1 MIYEAGKT
9 RISIREQFNHGLDKL
24 VCPEVHLFQRTQS
37 TYLIF
42 AYVGLL
48 LAVLL
53 AISLVTFLGLS
64 VWVMAGLTLTAV
76 LTIFGLLMV
85 TKIITG
91 EENMTYYHYEIA
103 VIISAAILLKLLHE
117 PVLPYLGITLIGIG
131 LFLACGRLGCLMVG
145 CCHGRPHQWGVC
157 YREEHAAA
165 GFPHYFVG
173 VRLFPIQLVE
183 SIWVFGVVLGGIVLI
198 LTGRPPGEA
207 LSWYI
212 VAYDIGRFCFEF
224 VRGDAARPYRWGFSE
239 AQWTSLLLMCAVV
252 WAELSGVLPLH
263 PWHVGATAG
272 MVIIMITLYLS
283 RRFYRTT
290 KHELLHPHHIRDV
303 AEALDLLFHRS
314 EESLSTSDETSASEA
329 IQVGCTSLG
338 IRISA
343 STIKHQVGD
352 VYHYTLS
359 SQNDPLTPET
369 ASILSR
375 LILQLKP
382 NSGSYELLEGNQSI
396 FHLLLY
402 PSPGKSYITGLGQVS
417 ANPWG

>member
-1 MIYEAGKT
+1 MMYEAGRT
-9 RISIREQFNHGLDKL
+9 RISIRERFNHLLDKL
-24 VCPEVHLFQRTQS
+24 VCLEVYLFHLAQS
-37 TYLIF
+37 PYLVF
-42 AYVGLL
+42 GHVGLL

-64 VWVMAGLTLTAV
+64 VSVMAGLTLTAV
-76 LTIFGLLMV
+76 LTIFGVLMA

-103 VIISAAILLKLLHE
+103 VMISTAILLRLLHE
-117 PVLPYLGITLIGIG
+117 PVLPYLSITLIGIG

-145 CCHGRPHQWGVC
+145 CCHGKPYYWGVC

-173 VRLFPIQLVE
+173 VRLFPIQLIE
-183 SIWVFGVVLGGIVLI
+183 STWVFGVVFVGIALI
-198 LTGRPPGEA
+198 VTGRPPGEA
-207 LSWYI
+207 LAWYI
-212 VAYDIGRFCFEF
+212 IAYDIGRFCFEF

-263 PWHVGATAG
+263 PWHVGATTS
-272 MVIIMITLYLS
+272 MMITMITIYLG
-283 RRFYRTT
+283 RRFLGMT
-290 KHELLHPHHIRDV
+290 KHEMLHPHHIRDV
-303 AEALDLLFHRS
+303 AEALDLVSHPTGENLTIPQ
-314 EESLSTSDETSASEA
+314 ENSTSET
-329 IQVGCTSLG
+329 IYVGCTSLG

-359 SQNDPLTPET
+359 SQNEPLTPET
-369 ASILSR
+369 AGALAR
-375 LILQLKP
+375 LILQLRP

-396 FHLLLY
+396 FHMLLY
-402 PSPGKSYITGLGQVS
+402 PSPGKSYETGLGQVS
-417 ANPWG
+417 ANP